1 MIGNS
6 ESQGL
11 GLLYLEI
18 MKQFPLIYYIAVGIE
33 LEMLS
38 KRQECKVYLAEVL

>member
-1 MIGNS
+1 
-6 ESQGL
+6 
-11 GLLYLEI
+11 

-38 KRQECKVYLAEVL
+38 KRQDCKVYLAEVLSTMADSAGPAPLP

>member
-1 MIGNS
+1 
-6 ESQGL
+6 
-11 GLLYLEI
+11 

-38 KRQECKVYLAEVL
+38 KRQECKVYLAEVLWRMADSAGPAPLP